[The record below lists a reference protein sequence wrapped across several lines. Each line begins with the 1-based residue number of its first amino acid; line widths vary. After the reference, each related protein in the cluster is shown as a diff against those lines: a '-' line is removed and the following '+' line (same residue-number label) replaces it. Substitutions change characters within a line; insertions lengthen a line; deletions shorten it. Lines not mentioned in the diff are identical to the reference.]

1 MSPERTVRFNVTV
14 ESQPSTEFNG
24 NLYSPDALR
33 LENTVG
39 VKGRGLQ
46 EQSER
51 HEREAEGEQY
61 FGSILTQF
69 LSSLFYSRPYP

>member
-1 MSPERTVRFNVTV
+1 MDEWQLSKLGGEWA
-14 ESQPSTEFNG
+14 
-24 NLYSPDALR
+24 DALR

-51 HEREAEGEQY
+51 HEWEAEGEQY
-61 FGSILTQF
+61 YGSILTQF
-69 LSSLFYSRPYP
+69 LSSVFYSRPYP